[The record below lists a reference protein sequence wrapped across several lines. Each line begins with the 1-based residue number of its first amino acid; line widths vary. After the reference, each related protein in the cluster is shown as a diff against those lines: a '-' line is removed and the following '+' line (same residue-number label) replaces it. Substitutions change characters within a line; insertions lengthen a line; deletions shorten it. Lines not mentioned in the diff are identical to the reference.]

1 MTKQLLS
8 LQTLTRSIIFLVITL
23 LMPTTLWAEDTYTY
37 GSGIYLS
44 LYENQ
49 YNSEWFDYGW
59 NISITGDNPASTS
72 DGFSDFEELRLTF
85 TEPLKGELKN
95 ISLSAKV
102 GKSSNVDIKVYKLG
116 TPESNTRTQV
126 GTIEISTGETVT
138 YIFNASSSESCVFNN
153 EYIQLVFEKK
163 DPNETTFISA
173 NEIDGIEL
181 EFNGKA
187 FGIKVD
193 GKRVTSNNQNDIL
206 GDGNG
211 ETGSV
216 SFDGD
221 KTLIL
226 NNANLTKGIRTTIND
241 LKIRIIGR
249 NTINTT
255 DSATIKSW
263 LETNDS
269 QLTFCT
275 SDPSSTITLVPQPN
289 GKAIDGFK
297 VEFEDDLTAVGD
309 YNSYGENITIEK
321 GYDIWIDSSR
331 FSASRR
337 DGGYSGEISYDDNT
351 HTLSLGGISY
361 LSTIKTRLPQ
371 LNIKLKNNNSLS
383 KITFESENAS
393 DVNGT
398 LIFEKDGDTSE
409 TNNLTIN
416 EISGFKNV
424 IYRNGLGKKIN
435 DASQQSGAGG
445 DISYIIEPMTAPKIA
460 YEDNGIRLVT
470 EYEGDIVYSY
480 DHVNE
485 EIPDIETSKYDNRLI
500 SLVPG
505 TLTAYIQ
512 NSDDNVSP
520 MLKGKY
526 FEFASSL
533 NTTYDGQERILEESD
548 LPELLPKVEGLE
560 YSISYPEINSIIGS
574 TVVSDVTKLTVCG
587 LGKALIEAYIMPEDS
602 YDFEVLNKNDDG
614 RIELEVNVTPSVPT
628 FSLDEGTYDEPKT
641 LELSAPYKKSETDE
655 QTTVNIKYFLDGD
668 SDNPVLYNNPI
679 SINKSTT
686 ITAWVEVEEKPAT
699 GGDPVTHESE
709 KVTKEYTIKQEPNI
723 AFMQESNGEFVDIED
738 GTTIISTFGYVAP
751 KIIISGTSDLQGSLV
766 FTSSKENVVASSSI
780 STSLNEEQEITLL
793 NYTIKGVGETN
804 ITAQYTPAND
814 EPLLSKTISFGLKV
828 NPRNISDA
836 TITLNNA
843 NFTYTGSP
851 IEPKTTVAFVATETA
866 SAATLTKNSD
876 YNINYIQINGE
887 SESSL
892 DTAPTNVGSYKV
904 AVEGIGNY
912 TGTTTKTFT
921 ITPAAMTVT
930 ASGYEGAYDGKA
942 HGITVAAP
950 EGATVMYGTKK
961 GNYTQDTSPTYTDAG
976 THMVHYQ
983 VTKSNY
989 TTVIDSAKVEISKAD
1004 ITPTVSL
1011 TGWTY
1016 GATANEPSITGNTG
1030 NGEVTYSYK
1039 PEGTETF
1046 VETKPVVVGTHT
1058 VKATIAETT
1067 NYNGAEATN
1076 TFTISPATMTVT
1088 ASGYEGAYDGK
1099 AHGITVA
1106 APEGAT
1112 VMYGTQEG
1120 TYDLTASP
1128 TFTDAGTYQVYYQ
1141 VSKENYTPV
1150 TGSKT
1155 VEISKAAGGLA
1166 YSAATASAELN
1177 GDGWTAPSLS
1187 NPHGLDI
1194 TYSSSNTAVATV
1206 SATGAVS
1213 LTGIGQTTIKAAS
1226 TGNKNYAASEA
1237 QYVLTVTRG
1246 KAKSYGVKI
1255 GDTEVNE
1262 DNYTDIFGDD
1272 GTDDG
1277 DHKRVAP
1284 SMLFNPE
1291 KNTLLIIG
1299 SNEGLTIESTLPEL
1313 NIHLSQ
1319 DNKLKKVVF
1328 NNQGNSANTGKVL
1341 FTCDS
1346 NFPGKLTI
1354 ENTEGE
1360 SAISGFASVGYE
1372 FGLQVLAPEDAT
1384 YKDGKM
1390 VNGNGAVVS
1399 TLTIGVVLNPLTGDE
1414 PDELNPDDFTVTYPD
1429 GTTATIDLTNNA
1441 INNILYTLNND
1452 TEGQGYDPE
1461 YNDIGIVTT
1470 MTDEVVTQVANDV
1483 ANSTL
1488 IVGSDDYAN
1497 RFIGLTFIVQGGE
1510 GTIKI
1515 AQEVEDG
1522 YEFHLKIGN
1531 NDAVKVADYI
1541 ITQPNADVPYQLDDA
1556 TLCWLYLVKKPGAS
1570 TRMRSTR
1577 VNKRSKLMGSIKH
1590 VNIKAKTVASTNSA
1604 TKVSGG
1610 IITVAANN
1618 ALTDIEDTQVDNQSQ
1633 SSQHNKWYTLDG
1645 RQINKPSQ
1653 KGLYINNK
1661 KKIVIK

>member
-23 LMPTTLWAEDTYTY
+23 LIPTTLWAEDITTY
-37 GSGIYLS
+37 GLTVGGTEVTSANATNVLGNGTVSFTPATDDLPATLTLNNAVLS
-44 LYENQ
+44 DNVICNITSLFIDIIGT
-49 YNSEWFDYGW
+49 NSITTDGKPAITTTLEATSPKISIKSTSNPIGSLVLRNTSPETSCGGVVKG
-59 NISITGDNPASTS
+59 NISIHAENPISILLPTFQDFLTMDTTHVAAFGESYNLMVGDVAVS
-72 DGFSDFEELRLTF
+72 
-85 TEPLKGELKN
+85 N
-95 ISLSAKV
+95 I
-102 GKSSNVDIKVYKLG
+102 
-116 TPESNTRTQV
+116 
-126 GTIEISTGETVT
+126 
-138 YIFNASSSESCVFNN
+138 NAS
-153 EYIQLVFEKK
+153 
-163 DPNETTFISA
+163 
-173 NEIDGIEL
+173 
-181 EFNGKA
+181 
-187 FGIKVD
+187 
-193 GKRVTSNNQNDIL
+193 DIL
-206 GDGNG
+206 GDGKATYNPDKNTLSLNG
-211 ETGSV
+211 VTTSMIYCHVPQPLTIEISGTNTVSMISGYGGDENPLFIKKGSSPASLDVNPGDQVLDGMGPICHFSSCTWDEGLYVEAYSDNRPISGAYYEDRSEQRQFMHLTGRPINRVTFSENQPTATPTIWISKLEPNEEGKFTFDGESIPGILFNASNNTLTLQGADLSNGGDIV
-216 SFDGD
+216 SSLPNLTIKLDGAMSSLGSNKITSSDPKATLTFTTEEKNPGSLTSNTLPWEGFAGNPTFENKLVYLPNEDSKFIRILEAPFINYSDGDLEFNGLNDGYGNNSFDCHYTITYGD
-221 KTLIL
+221 
-226 NNANLTKGIRTTIND
+226 G
-241 LKIRIIGR
+241 
-249 NTINTT
+249 TT
-255 DSATIKSW
+255 DSGQNNEYGPSLSVEKELKPCSITAYVEFKDIFNNTTRSDIATAKYFGLINNELSVPYQQSTTAPVVFPALPEGVTVRYKNNTETTPTNPIDENGAITINGLGTDLYYAFTTGFNEDRCYEGENGEMITILNDIEPVADIPTCELGQFSLTVEPRDLKDVTIEDISDQTYTGNEIRPELVVKNGDIELQEAKTADDGDYTVSFSNNIAAALSTAENAPSVTITGKGNYTGTATKTFTITALSIENADVVLDNGPEFTYNEAKNVPTIKSASVTIGTSTPEVTAPSIP
-263 LETNDS
+263 LTAETDY
-269 QLTFCT
+269 
-275 SDPSSTITLVPQPN
+275 TISYTKN
-289 GKAIDGFK
+289 GEAIDADNIINAGNYKMVLTGKGNFSGTK
-297 VEFEDDLTAVGD
+297 EIPFTINPRPIESPIVTLSATEFVYNAQAQKPTVTVKFAESAEITKTIPTTD
-309 YNSYGENITIEK
+309 YEV
-321 GYDIWIDSSR
+321 
-331 FSASRR
+331 A
-337 DGGYSGEISYDDNT
+337 YSGDCI
-351 HTLSLGGISY
+351 
-361 LSTIKTRLPQ
+361 
-371 LNIKLKNNNSLS
+371 
-383 KITFESENAS
+383 
-393 DVNGT
+393 
-398 LIFEKDGDTSE
+398 
-409 TNNLTIN
+409 
-416 EISGFKNV
+416 
-424 IYRNGLGKKIN
+424 
-435 DASQQSGAGG
+435 
-445 DISYIIEPMTAPKIA
+445 
-460 YEDNGIRLVT
+460 
-470 EYEGDIVYSY
+470 
-480 DHVNE
+480 
-485 EIPDIETSKYDNRLI
+485 
-500 SLVPG
+500 
-505 TLTAYIQ
+505 
-512 NSDDNVSP
+512 
-520 MLKGKY
+520 
-526 FEFASSL
+526 
-533 NTTYDGQERILEESD
+533 
-548 LPELLPKVEGLE
+548 
-560 YSISYPEINSIIGS
+560 
-574 TVVSDVTKLTVCG
+574 
-587 LGKALIEAYIMPEDS
+587 
-602 YDFEVLNKNDDG
+602 
-614 RIELEVNVTPSVPT
+614 
-628 FSLDEGTYDEPKT
+628 
-641 LELSAPYKKSETDE
+641 
-655 QTTVNIKYFLDGD
+655 
-668 SDNPVLYNNPI
+668 
-679 SINKSTT
+679 
-686 ITAWVEVEEKPAT
+686 
-699 GGDPVTHESE
+699 
-709 KVTKEYTIKQEPNI
+709 
-723 AFMQESNGEFVDIED
+723 
-738 GTTIISTFGYVAP
+738 
-751 KIIISGTSDLQGSLV
+751 
-766 FTSSKENVVASSSI
+766 
-780 STSLNEEQEITLL
+780 
-793 NYTIKGVGETN
+793 
-804 ITAQYTPAND
+804 
-814 EPLLSKTISFGLKV
+814 
-828 NPRNISDA
+828 
-836 TITLNNA
+836 
-843 NFTYTGSP
+843 
-851 IEPKTTVAFVATETA
+851 
-866 SAATLTKNSD
+866 
-876 YNINYIQINGE
+876 
-887 SESSL
+887 
-892 DTAPTNVGSYKV
+892 NVGSYTVSVSLK
-904 AVEGIGNY
+904 GNY
-912 TGTTTKTFT
+912 TGTTTATFT
-921 ITPAAMTVT
+921 ITAASMSVS

-942 HGITVAAP
+942 HGI
-950 EGATVMYGTKK
+950 
-961 GNYTQDTSPTYTDAG
+961 S
-976 THMVHYQ
+976 
-983 VTKSNY
+983 
-989 TTVIDSAKVEISKAD
+989 
-1004 ITPTVSL
+1004 
-1011 TGWTY
+1011 
-1016 GATANEPSITGNTG
+1016 
-1030 NGEVTYSYK
+1030 
-1039 PEGTETF
+1039 
-1046 VETKPVVVGTHT
+1046 
-1058 VKATIAETT
+1058 
-1067 NYNGAEATN
+1067 
-1076 TFTISPATMTVT
+1076 
-1088 ASGYEGAYDGK
+1088 
-1099 AHGITVA
+1099 VA

-1384 YKDGKM
+1384 YKDGKV

-1429 GTTATIDLTNNA
+1429 GTTATINLTNNA

-1610 IITVAANN
+1610 IITIAANN

-1661 KKIVIK
+1661 KKVVIK

>member
-23 LMPTTLWAEDTYTY
+23 LMPTTLWAEDITTY
-37 GSGIYLS
+37 GLTVGGTEVTSANATNVLGDGTVSFTPATDDLPATLTLNNAVLS
-44 LYENQ
+44 DNVICNITSLFIDIIGT
-49 YNSEWFDYGW
+49 NSITTDGKPAITTTLEATSPKISIKSTSNPIGSLVLRNTSPETSCGGVVKG
-59 NISITGDNPASTS
+59 NISIHAENPISILLPTFQDFLTMDTTHVAAFGESYNLMVGDVAVS
-72 DGFSDFEELRLTF
+72 
-85 TEPLKGELKN
+85 N
-95 ISLSAKV
+95 I
-102 GKSSNVDIKVYKLG
+102 
-116 TPESNTRTQV
+116 
-126 GTIEISTGETVT
+126 
-138 YIFNASSSESCVFNN
+138 NAS
-153 EYIQLVFEKK
+153 
-163 DPNETTFISA
+163 
-173 NEIDGIEL
+173 
-181 EFNGKA
+181 
-187 FGIKVD
+187 
-193 GKRVTSNNQNDIL
+193 DIL
-206 GDGNG
+206 GDGKATYNPQ
-211 ETGSV
+211 TN
-216 SFDGD
+216 
-221 KTLIL
+221 TLTL
-226 NNANLTKGIRTTIND
+226 NDAKIPQRLFIEQENLTIDLEGTNSITIED
-241 LKIRIIGR
+241 ELESPAIMAE
-249 NTINTT
+249 
-255 DSATIKSW
+255 SCSLTIKSTSKTGSLTLSSSGGCPLTQGITPTIIYPLVSSADINNEQATKATIHPVYPPIFSNTSKTETGINVYIDNDEENGGAGTIKYSIEYADKSTGVTNQEIVSTTGISMNKPGILTAW
-263 LETNDS
+263 IELDSENKSADIIGKFFGYKQKTIRKVFNGTDAVTFEPEIIPEIEENDNIIVSYETASDNVTISENVISMSDLGSSMIAASFEQPISDIQHTYKLNPDTIHIKLMAIPAKPSIPEDNSSFLDTDKITITSTAPSGTTICYKWDNGTDKTYSDKIAIEGNTLSAWVKYQPYADAEPVYSDTISATYTIKTDIEGLEFT
-269 QLTFCT
+269 
-275 SDPSSTITLVPQPN
+275 PSTIT
-289 GKAIDGFK
+289 
-297 VEFEDDLTAVGD
+297 
-309 YNSYGENITIEK
+309 
-321 GYDIWIDSSR
+321 DI
-331 FSASRR
+331 
-337 DGGYSGEISYDDNT
+337 
-351 HTLSLGGISY
+351 
-361 LSTIKTRLPQ
+361 P
-371 LNIKLKNNNSLS
+371 
-383 KITFESENAS
+383 
-393 DVNGT
+393 
-398 LIFEKDGDTSE
+398 
-409 TNNLTIN
+409 
-416 EISGFKNV
+416 
-424 IYRNGLGKKIN
+424 
-435 DASQQSGAGG
+435 
-445 DISYIIEPMTAPKIA
+445 
-460 YEDNGIRLVT
+460 
-470 EYEGDIVYSY
+470 
-480 DHVNE
+480 
-485 EIPDIETSKYDNRLI
+485 
-500 SLVPG
+500 
-505 TLTAYIQ
+505 
-512 NSDDNVSP
+512 
-520 MLKGKY
+520 
-526 FEFASSL
+526 
-533 NTTYDGQERILEESD
+533 
-548 LPELLPKVEGLE
+548 
-560 YSISYPEINSIIGS
+560 
-574 TVVSDVTKLTVCG
+574 
-587 LGKALIEAYIMPEDS
+587 
-602 YDFEVLNKNDDG
+602 
-614 RIELEVNVTPSVPT
+614 
-628 FSLDEGTYDEPKT
+628 
-641 LELSAPYKKSETDE
+641 
-655 QTTVNIKYFLDGD
+655 
-668 SDNPVLYNNPI
+668 
-679 SINKSTT
+679 
-686 ITAWVEVEEKPAT
+686 
-699 GGDPVTHESE
+699 
-709 KVTKEYTIKQEPNI
+709 
-723 AFMQESNGEFVDIED
+723 
-738 GTTIISTFGYVAP
+738 
-751 KIIISGTSDLQGSLV
+751 
-766 FTSSKENVVASSSI
+766 
-780 STSLNEEQEITLL
+780 
-793 NYTIKGVGETN
+793 
-804 ITAQYTPAND
+804 
-814 EPLLSKTISFGLKV
+814 
-828 NPRNISDA
+828 
-836 TITLNNA
+836 
-843 NFTYTGSP
+843 YTGSAITP
-851 IEPKTTVAFVATETA
+851 SITISIQEGAIL
-866 SAATLTKNSD
+866 SSSD
-876 YNINYIQINGE
+876 YTLSFKQVVDNNPATIE
-887 SESSL
+887 S
-892 DTAPTNVGSYKV
+892 AINVGSYILII
-904 AVEGIGNY
+904 EGIGSYGGKKEIPFNIIKAAPDWTADSWKAPEAKSELKY
-912 TGTTTKTFT
+912 TGEAMDLITAASTPVGTTTKYLTVFSPESYDYVEGANEEWSTTIPTGKVPGNYAVFYKIEGGNNYEDWGPSEVAIKVTIDKGVASITAEDMTSPYTGKPIEFDKDKVEISISTISKDGINFKYYVPNTENPEEPTPLDNAPTNLGKYNVEISLNDENYIAESITATLT
-921 ITPAAMTVT
+921 ITPATMTVT

-1039 PEGTETF
+1039 AEGTETF

-1099 AHGITVA
+1099 AHGITVT

-1226 TGNKNYAASEA
+1226 TGNKNYADSEA

-1604 TKVSGG
+1604 TKISGG
-1610 IITVAANN
+1610 IITIAANN

-1661 KKIVIK
+1661 KKVVIK

>member
-23 LMPTTLWAEDTYTY
+23 LIPTTLWAEDITTY
-37 GSGIYLS
+37 GLTVGGT
-44 LYENQ
+44 EV
-49 YNSEWFDYGW
+49 
-59 NISITGDNPASTS
+59 TS
-72 DGFSDFEELRLTF
+72 
-85 TEPLKGELKN
+85 
-95 ISLSAKV
+95 A
-102 GKSSNVDIKVYKLG
+102 
-116 TPESNTRTQV
+116 
-126 GTIEISTGETVT
+126 
-138 YIFNASSSESCVFNN
+138 NAS
-153 EYIQLVFEKK
+153 
-163 DPNETTFISA
+163 
-173 NEIDGIEL
+173 
-181 EFNGKA
+181 
-187 FGIKVD
+187 
-193 GKRVTSNNQNDIL
+193 DIL
-206 GDGNG
+206 GDGKVSYDNDKHTLTLTNANIDLAKSNNG
-211 ETGSV
+211 EMPAESPGIDYQGEVSLIIRLIGENKILSSGGCDVIQCSSPLDIGPSIIFEKGDDNPCSLELEGGSGNIISGFQDISGLSNV
-216 SFDGD
+216 G
-221 KTLIL
+221 
-226 NNANLTKGIRTTIND
+226 GYGND
-241 LKIRIIGR
+241 LVLVCDKDVNYSKKNGLYFYGSDGTGAPG
-249 NTINTT
+249 NPVS
-255 DSATIKSW
+255 SATIATDYHLRIGNVYVTNLNSGNVLLSNTSNNEKVSYNPQTNTLTLNDAKIPQRLFIEQENLTIDLEGTNSITIEDELESPAIMAESCSLTIKSTNKTGNLTLSSSSECSLTQGITPNIIKPLVSSKDIANEGVTMATIHPVCPPIASNTSKTSEGISIY
-263 LETNDS
+263 LENDESNGGSGVIKYSIENADKSEGVSNQTFSAETGISMTKPGILTAWIELDSENKSNDLVGKYFGYKQKSIRKVYNGTDIVTFAPEIVPEIEENDNITVAYEMVSGNATVSENAISMSGYGSAMIAARLEQPSSDDNQHTYKLNPDTMQIKVMAVPEMPSIPENNSTFLNTNKIAI
-269 QLTFCT
+269 T
-275 SDPSSTITLVPQPN
+275 STALSGTTICYKWDNGAENTYSDKIAIEGNTLSAWVKYQPYADAEPVYSDTISATYTIKTDIEGLEFTPSTIT
-289 GKAIDGFK
+289 
-297 VEFEDDLTAVGD
+297 
-309 YNSYGENITIEK
+309 
-321 GYDIWIDSSR
+321 DI
-331 FSASRR
+331 
-337 DGGYSGEISYDDNT
+337 
-351 HTLSLGGISY
+351 
-361 LSTIKTRLPQ
+361 P
-371 LNIKLKNNNSLS
+371 
-383 KITFESENAS
+383 
-393 DVNGT
+393 
-398 LIFEKDGDTSE
+398 
-409 TNNLTIN
+409 
-416 EISGFKNV
+416 
-424 IYRNGLGKKIN
+424 
-435 DASQQSGAGG
+435 
-445 DISYIIEPMTAPKIA
+445 
-460 YEDNGIRLVT
+460 
-470 EYEGDIVYSY
+470 
-480 DHVNE
+480 
-485 EIPDIETSKYDNRLI
+485 
-500 SLVPG
+500 
-505 TLTAYIQ
+505 
-512 NSDDNVSP
+512 
-520 MLKGKY
+520 
-526 FEFASSL
+526 
-533 NTTYDGQERILEESD
+533 
-548 LPELLPKVEGLE
+548 
-560 YSISYPEINSIIGS
+560 
-574 TVVSDVTKLTVCG
+574 
-587 LGKALIEAYIMPEDS
+587 
-602 YDFEVLNKNDDG
+602 
-614 RIELEVNVTPSVPT
+614 
-628 FSLDEGTYDEPKT
+628 
-641 LELSAPYKKSETDE
+641 
-655 QTTVNIKYFLDGD
+655 
-668 SDNPVLYNNPI
+668 
-679 SINKSTT
+679 
-686 ITAWVEVEEKPAT
+686 
-699 GGDPVTHESE
+699 
-709 KVTKEYTIKQEPNI
+709 
-723 AFMQESNGEFVDIED
+723 
-738 GTTIISTFGYVAP
+738 
-751 KIIISGTSDLQGSLV
+751 
-766 FTSSKENVVASSSI
+766 
-780 STSLNEEQEITLL
+780 
-793 NYTIKGVGETN
+793 
-804 ITAQYTPAND
+804 
-814 EPLLSKTISFGLKV
+814 
-828 NPRNISDA
+828 
-836 TITLNNA
+836 
-843 NFTYTGSP
+843 YTGSAITP
-851 IEPKTTVAFVATETA
+851 SITISIQEGAIL
-866 SAATLTKNSD
+866 SSSD
-876 YNINYIQINGE
+876 YTLSFKQVVDNNPATIE
-887 SESSL
+887 S
-892 DTAPTNVGSYKV
+892 AINVGSYILII
-904 AVEGIGNY
+904 EGIGSYGGKKEIPFNIIKAAPDWTADSWKAPEAKSELKY
-912 TGTTTKTFT
+912 TGEAMDLITAASTPVGTTTKYLTVFSPESYDYVEGANEEWSTTIPTGKVPGNYAVFYKIEGGNNYEDWGPSEVAIKVTIDKGVASITAEDMTSPYTGKPIEFDKDKVEISISTISKDGINFKYYVPNTENPEEPTPLDNAPTNLGKYNVEISLNDENYIAESITATLT
-921 ITPAAMTVT
+921 ITPATMTVT

-1039 PEGTETF
+1039 AEGTETF

-1099 AHGITVA
+1099 AHGITVT

-1213 LTGIGQTTIKAAS
+1213 LIGIGQTTIKATSA
-1226 TGNKNYAASEA
+1226 NNINYTDSEA

-1661 KKIVIK
+1661 KKVVIK